1 MLLLVS
7 GKSGGNLTQTTCC
20 HPQVLSM
27 FDSDLD
33 FKKNRVRL
41 WRPGTVAELA
51 GSEGLEEV
59 PAAVLNESGGAA
71 GCLICG
77 HVATSCL
84 ICGHVATSCLICG
97 HEATS
102 CLNSSSIGLGNILC
116 MIPGCGTWYVSCQ
129 LCNIFCFTS
138 EQ

>member
-1 MLLLVS
+1 
-7 GKSGGNLTQTTCC
+7 
-20 HPQVLSM
+20 M

-84 ICGHVATSCLICG
+84 ICGHVATSCL
-97 HEATS
+97 
-102 CLNSSSIGLGNILC
+102 NSSSIGLGNMLC
-116 MIPGCGTWYVSCQ
+116 MIPGCGT
-129 LCNIFCFTS
+129 
-138 EQ
+138 

>member
-84 ICGHVATSCLICG
+84 
-97 HEATS
+97 
-102 CLNSSSIGLGNILC
+102 NSSSIGLGYILC
-116 MIPGCGTWYVSCQ
+116 MIPGCGT
-129 LCNIFCFTS
+129 
-138 EQ
+138 